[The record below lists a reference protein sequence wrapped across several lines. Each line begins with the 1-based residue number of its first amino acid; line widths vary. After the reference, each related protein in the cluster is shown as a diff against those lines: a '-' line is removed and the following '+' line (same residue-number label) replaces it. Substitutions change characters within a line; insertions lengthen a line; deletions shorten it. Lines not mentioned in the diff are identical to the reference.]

1 MMATLTVQGLSK
13 TYRQA
18 AEAAVCDFTHSFA
31 PGRITALLGPSG
43 SGKSTTLAMIAGLL
57 EPDAGAVLYGGED
70 LTGVLA
76 EQREFGIVFQSYA
89 LFPHLTA
96 RENVEFGLRVRGIG
110 AGERRRRALE
120 MLELVR
126 IPQLA
131 ERRPAQLSG
140 GEQQR
145 IALARAL
152 AFRPRVLLMDEPLS
166 ALDAKLRDEL
176 RAELSR
182 LLAEL
187 ALTTIYVTHDQGEAM
202 SLGHELVIMH
212 RGRIEQCGAPS
223 DLYRRPSSPFVA
235 EFLGSANVFAGE
247 CAQNGRGLM
256 VRLPFGELVAPE
268 GTSKGKCWAMVR
280 PEQIEVTTPAEA
292 QFHARVESAFF
303 LGGHTRLHLRVGET
317 ALLADVPSHVP
328 IVSPEALPLR
338 VRDGGLYVQN

>member
-1 MMATLTVQGLSK
+1 MMATLTVKGLNK
-13 TYRQA
+13 TYPQA
-18 AEAAVCDFTHSFA
+18 AEAAVSDFTHTFA

-57 EPDAGAVLYGGED
+57 EPDSGSVTFGDED
-70 LTGVLA
+70 LTRVLA
-76 EQREFGIVFQSYA
+76 ERREFGIVFQSYA
-89 LFPHLTA
+89 LFPHLSA
-96 RENVEFGLRVRGIG
+96 RENVEFGLRVRGID
-110 AGERRRRALE
+110 ALERRRRALE

-152 AFRPRVLLMDEPLS
+152 AFKPRVLLMDEPLS

-182 LLAEL
+182 LLGEL
-187 ALTTIYVTHDQGEAM
+187 GLTTIYVTHDQGEAM

-235 EFLGSANVFAGE
+235 GFLGSANVFEGE
-247 CAQNGRGLM
+247 CAQNGKGLV
-256 VRLPFGELVAPE
+256 VRLPFGEWRAPT
-268 GTSKGKCWAMVR
+268 GATLGRCWAMVR
-280 PEQIEVTTPAEA
+280 PEQIEVAAPADA

-317 ALLADVPSHVP
+317 TLLADVPSHVP